1 MLYEF
6 PKRVEIELVSDCN
19 LRCVYCPRHHVND
32 LTGYMDFELFTR
44 IIDEVSSYPD
54 RVITLHRRGESLMHP
69 RLIEMCA
76 YVKGKF
82 QEIQIATNG
91 TLLNKSRSL
100 ALIDSVDFISFSLDH
115 PENFDKTRL
124 PAKYA
129 SVELNILKFL
139 EWNQGKVRTQVSM
152 VETDDT
158 PRHYV
163 DEFKEIWNGK
173 VDRIRVYQ
181 EHSKGGVFGSLEQP
195 RVERKPC
202 MMPQY
207 ECLIY
212 CDGKVGRCNHDW
224 NGDPMGDVNTHTLRE
239 VWYSHKYQDLRRQH
253 DSLCITDA
261 VCSGCDSWYPL
272 EGVQDTGE
280 VVETGQL
287 EDEADSREHSDA

>member
-1 MLYEF
+1 MLYKF

-32 LTGYMDFELFTR
+32 LTGYMDFNLFQR
-44 IIDEVSSYPD
+44 LIDEVSAYPE
-54 RVITLHRRGESLMHP
+54 RIITLHRRGESLMHP
-69 RLIEMCA
+69 RFVEMCS

-82 QEIQIATNG
+82 KEVQIATNG
-91 TLLNKSRSL
+91 TLLNKARSL
-100 ALIDSVDFISFSLDH
+100 ALIEGVDFVSFSLDH

-129 SVELNILKFL
+129 SVEQNIFKFL
-139 EWNQGKVRTQVSM
+139 ELNQGKVRTQVSM

-163 DEFKEIWNGK
+163 DEFKALWQGK

-181 EHSKGGVFGSLEQP
+181 EHSKGGVFGALEKP
-195 RVERKPC
+195 RQERKPC

-207 ECLIY
+207 ECLVY

-224 NGDPMGDVNTHTLRE
+224 NGDPMGDLNTHTLYQI
-239 VWYSHKYQDLRRQH
+239 WYGEKYQDLRDQH
-253 DSLCITDA
+253 QSLCISDK
-261 VCSGCDSWYPL
+261 VCSGCDSWYPI

-280 VVETGQL
+280 VVENTLKVDGVGPN
-287 EDEADSREHSDA
+287 DSFEA

>member
-1 MLYEF
+1 MLHDF

-32 LTGYMDFELFTR
+32 LTGYMDFNLFTR
-44 IIDEVSSYPD
+44 IIDEVASYPD
-54 RVITLHRRGESLMHP
+54 RIITLHRRGESLMHP
-69 RLIEMCA
+69 QFVEMCD
-76 YVKGKF
+76 YVRGKF

-91 TLLNKSRSL
+91 TLLNKARSL

-124 PAKYA
+124 PAKYS
-129 SVELNILKFL
+129 SVEHNILKFL

-158 PRHYV
+158 PRRYV
-163 DEFKEIWNGK
+163 DEFKAIWSGK

-195 RVERKPC
+195 RRERKPC
-202 MMPQY
+202 MMPEY

-212 CDGKVGRCNHDW
+212 CDGHVGRCNHDW
-224 NGDPMGDVNTHTLRE
+224 NGDPMGDVNSNTLRE
-239 VWYSHKYQDLRRQH
+239 VWHSLKYSDLRQQH
-253 DSLCITDA
+253 QNLCITDK

-272 EGVQDTGE
+272 EGVQDTGQL
-280 VVETGQL
+280 VET
-287 EDEADSREHSDA
+287 SRSQDGVENSVPS